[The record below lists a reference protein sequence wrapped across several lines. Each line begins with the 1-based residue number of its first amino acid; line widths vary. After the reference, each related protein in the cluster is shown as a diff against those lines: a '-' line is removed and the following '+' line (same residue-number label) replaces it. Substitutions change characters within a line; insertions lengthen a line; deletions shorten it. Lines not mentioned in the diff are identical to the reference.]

1 MGAWSFWFFSS
12 CKIPIDLKLHFIL
25 EGIFSCLF
33 CVFQPNLN
41 SVNKHFYKGLIN
53 KKILKWYVEQVELL
67 KENIHSKSLA
77 KYCKGNIFLCKY
89 VNDLNE
95 SMKFIMKGQ
104 LNI

>member
-1 MGAWSFWFFSS
+1 MGAWSFWFFSFA

-67 KENIHSKSLA
+67 KREYPFEEFGKILQ
-77 KYCKGNIFLCKY
+77 G
-89 VNDLNE
+89 
-95 SMKFIMKGQ
+95 
-104 LNI
+104 

>member
-1 MGAWSFWFFSS
+1 MVLLIFLTA
-12 CKIPIDLKLHFIL
+12 CKIPIDLKFQFIL
-25 EGIFSCLF
+25 EGYFQLLLF
-33 CVFQPNLN
+33 VFQPNLN
-41 SVNKHFYKGLIN
+41 SVNKRFYKGFIN

-77 KYCKGNIFLCKY
+77 KYCKGNVFLCKY